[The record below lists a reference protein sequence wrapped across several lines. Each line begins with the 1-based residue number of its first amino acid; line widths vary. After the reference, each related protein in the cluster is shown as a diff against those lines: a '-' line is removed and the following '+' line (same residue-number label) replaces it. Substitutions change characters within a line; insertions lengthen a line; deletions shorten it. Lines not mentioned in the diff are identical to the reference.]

1 VLFTILASIRADSR
15 EGDMWRVTSFLVL
28 MAWLS
33 TAWSEGTIH
42 RCVGSAGEVV
52 FSQIA
57 CGTTA
62 VPFELREAQA
72 VGEGLRASER
82 AWLDQRASEVAEAT
96 TEGAPGSVAP
106 SADRDR
112 QLRYRCQRT
121 RQQLD
126 AVRAER
132 RRGYKAGRGAKLR
145 ERQSKY
151 ETYLDSFCS

>member
-1 VLFTILASIRADSR
+1 MR
-15 EGDMWRVTSFLVL
+15 RVTSFVVL
-28 MAWLS
+28 MACLT
-33 TAWSEGTIH
+33 TAWSEVTIH

-82 AWLDQRASEVAEAT
+82 AWLDRRAGEAVEAITET
-96 TEGAPGSVAP
+96 TPRSGAQ

-126 AVRAER
+126 TVRAER

-145 ERQSKY
+145 ERQAKY

>member
-1 VLFTILASIRADSR
+1 MRRL
-15 EGDMWRVTSFLVL
+15 TSLVVL
-28 MAWLS
+28 MAWL
-33 TAWSEGTIH
+33 TPAWSQGTIH
-42 RCVGSAGEVV
+42 RCVGSAGEAV

-82 AWLDQRASEVAEAT
+82 AWLERRASEVAEARAET
-96 TEGAPGSVAP
+96 KPRTGTPPAS
-106 SADRDR
+106 RDR

-145 ERQSKY
+145 ERQARY